1 MSQSNKIAVLTD
13 SASNVTEDISKGIF
27 VVPLYVHIGD
37 ISKKDLE
44 EITPA
49 ELYNTFENA
58 VPTTSAPSTEDFL
71 SKINR
76 IKEYGYTQILG
87 VTISGALSATLN
99 VMTIALEESG
109 VEHKILDSK
118 NVTMGEGLLV
128 YHAAEMAAEGKS
140 LDEIYITLKNKTSD
154 ILLLA
159 LVSDLKY
166 LIRGGRLKPI
176 KGFLGTMLKINPILS
191 LTEKGR
197 IEPKESIRGTVKAL
211 RRVRELTKEHLAGS
225 KKYAI
230 SLVYA
235 QDKNDINDL
244 RELMKDIIEKASF
257 YEEKAITAVLGAQ
270 AGPSVQL
277 VCSYK
282 LD

>member
-1 MSQSNKIAVLTD
+1 
-13 SASNVTEDISKGIF
+13 
-27 VVPLYVHIGD
+27 
-37 ISKKDLE
+37 
-44 EITPA
+44 
-49 ELYNTFENA
+49 
-58 VPTTSAPSTEDFL
+58 
-71 SKINR
+71 
-76 IKEYGYTQILG
+76 
-87 VTISGALSATLN
+87 
-99 VMTIALEESG
+99 
-109 VEHKILDSK
+109 
-118 NVTMGEGLLV
+118 MGEGLLV

-230 SLVYA
+230 SLIYA